1 MVCEKELS
9 HMDKNNGNPNLVCEK
24 ELSHMRKHNGNAGQ
38 HGWVSLF
45 ILNDGFTKT
54 IANE

>member
-54 IANE
+54 IGNE